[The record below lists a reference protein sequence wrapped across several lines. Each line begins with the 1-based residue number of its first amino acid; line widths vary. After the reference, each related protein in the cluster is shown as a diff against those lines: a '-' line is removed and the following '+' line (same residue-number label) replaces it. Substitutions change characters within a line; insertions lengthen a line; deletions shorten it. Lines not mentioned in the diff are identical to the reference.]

1 MKITLF
7 DAFYTDLFDKENIID
22 SRFQV
27 FLRNLI
33 ASLTTNNPAG
43 VFTPQITALT
53 STYNTYF
60 GNFETKSVN
69 IAERV
74 AKTSSLDTETAL
86 FASTVRSKYNSIA
99 AVYPIG
105 DPVYIEFFPHGMT
118 EFSRLTRENV
128 QSVSH
133 RIATK
138 ATEYMS
144 TLGGAPFALIFTNLE
159 TNITA
164 AIGAQNTKKSVVKA
178 ITGSVITNRAPVEDA
193 TMKAMYAVGL
203 QFWPNQVTCRSYYDF
218 SLLFG
223 VNTHP
228 SVVKTGVVNANA
240 NALCV
245 DAGIVATSVFTLK
258 NKSDFPVTFFAT
270 HILNGTMVGTPIVVL
285 PHHDTVI
292 TFSEF
297 GAADMLFLYVKNETD
312 YAGNWEVKVD

>member
-1 MKITLF
+1 MQQSLF
-7 DAFYTDLFDKENIID
+7 DAFYTDLFDRHNIID

-60 GNFETKSVN
+60 GNYETKSVN

-86 FASTVRSKYNSIA
+86 FVNTVRSKYSAIESVFA
-99 AVYPIG
+99 KG
-105 DPVYIEFFPHGMT
+105 TDTFIEFFPKGLT
-118 EFSRLTRENV
+118 ELSTISRANV
-128 QSVSH
+128 QSISH

-144 TLGGAPFALIFTNLE
+144 SLGGAPFALIFTNLE
-159 TNITA
+159 AGITA
-164 AIGAQNTKKSVVKA
+164 AIGAQNTKKSVVKN
-178 ITGSVITNRAPVEDA
+178 ITSTVINNREPVETA

-203 QFWPNQVTCRSYYDF
+203 EFWPNQTTCRSYYDF

-228 SVVKTGVVNANA
+228 SVVKTGIVNANA

-245 DAGIVATSVFTLK
+245 DAGIIATSVFTLK
-258 NKSDFPVTFFAT
+258 NKADFPVTFFAT
-270 HILNGTMVGTPIVVL
+270 HVLNGTMVGTEIVVL
-285 PHHDTVI
+285 AHHDTVI
-292 TFSEF
+292 AFPEF
-297 GAADMLFLYVKNETD
+297 DAADMLFLYVKNETA

>member
-1 MKITLF
+1 MQQTHF
-7 DAFYTDLFDKENIID
+7 DAFYSDLFDKENIID

-33 ASLTTNNPAG
+33 ASLTANNPAG
-43 VFTPQITALT
+43 VFNAQIAALT
-53 STYNTYF
+53 AAYTTYF

-86 FASTVRSKYNSIA
+86 FVNTVRSKYSAIESVFA
-99 AVYPIG
+99 KG
-105 DPVYIEFFPHGMT
+105 TSTFIEFFPKGLT
-118 EFSRLTRENV
+118 ELSSISRANV

-144 TLGGAPFALIFTNLE
+144 SLGGAPFAAIFTNLE
-159 TNITA
+159 AGITA
-164 AIGAQNTKKSVVKA
+164 AIGAQNTKKSVVKN
-178 ITGSVITNRAPVEDA
+178 ITSTVITNRAPVEDE

-203 QFWPNQVTCRSYYDF
+203 QFWPNQATCRSYYDF

-245 DAGIVATSVFTLK
+245 DAGIIATSVFTLK

-270 HILNGTMVGTPIVVL
+270 HIVNGAMVGTPIVVL
-285 PHHDTVI
+285 AHHDTVI
-292 TFSEF
+292 AFSEF
-297 GAADMLFLYVKNETD
+297 GAADMLFLYVKNETV

>member
-1 MKITLF
+1 MTHNFF
-7 DAFYTDLFDKENIID
+7 DAFYSDLFDKHNIID
-22 SRFQV
+22 SRYQV
-27 FLRNLI
+27 FLRNFI
-33 ASLTTNNPAG
+33 ASLVANNPAG
-43 VFTPQITALT
+43 VFDAQIANLT
-53 STYNTYF
+53 SVYTTYF

-74 AKTSSLDTETAL
+74 AKTSSLDIVTAL
-86 FASTVRSKYNSIA
+86 FANTVRSKYNSIA
-99 AVYPIG
+99 AVYPVG
-105 DPVYIEFFPHGMT
+105 DSVYIEFFPHGMT

-144 TLGGAPFALIFTNLE
+144 SLGGAPFAAIFTTLE
-159 TNITA
+159 TNITT

-178 ITGSVITNRAPVEDA
+178 ITGTVINNREPVETA

-203 QFWPNQVTCRSYYDF
+203 EFWPNQVTCRSYYDF

-228 SVVKTGVVNANA
+228 SVVKTGIVNANA
-240 NALCV
+240 SALCV
-245 DAGIVATSVFTLK
+245 ESGIITTSVFTLK
-258 NKSDFPVTFFAT
+258 NKSDFPVTFFGAHT
-270 HILNGTMVGTPIVVL
+270 LNGAMVGEPIVVL

-292 TFSEF
+292 AYTEF
-297 GAADMLFLYVKNETD
+297 NAPDMLFLYVKNETD
-312 YAGNWEVKVD
+312 FAGNWEVKVD